1 MPPVI
6 QSQKD
11 TASADTSHAR
21 RYIVSLFDVNR
32 EREGK
37 HPWDRM
43 AQLWWDKPLAQ
54 PSAPHGTPP
63 RDTFQQKAE
72 PYVPWATTEYVVI
85 DGSNRL
91 STEPLTLN
99 APYPSTRSGFFR
111 MSFLVGAKP
120 GTDYAAFF
128 DHWLNVHVPNVRA
141 TMEDVGGF
149 QYVVNHS
156 MEPETVSYA
165 GLAELYFPDPSH
177 WDRYRAVIKPDG
189 MEKGVDPAAT
199 LVLRG
204 RTEMIGLP

>member
-1 MPPVI
+1 M
-6 QSQKD
+6 
-11 TASADTSHAR
+11 
-21 RYIVSLFDVNR
+21 
-32 EREGK
+32 
-37 HPWDRM
+37 
-43 AQLWWDKPLAQ
+43 
-54 PSAPHGTPP
+54 
-63 RDTFQQKAE
+63 
-72 PYVPWATTEYVVI
+72 I

-156 MEPETVSYA
+156 MEPETVPYA
-165 GLAELYFPDPSH
+165 GLAEL
-177 WDRYRAVIKPDG
+177 
-189 MEKGVDPAAT
+189 
-199 LVLRG
+199 
-204 RTEMIGLP
+204 